1 MTQKIARWD
10 IRETAKWAAKNK
22 GLAVIVSAFLG
33 IGGVASVMGILKV
46 DIPVLNWSLAIFF
59 WGFAAFLI
67 RQALFGKN
75 EE

>member
-22 GLAVIVSAFLG
+22 GLAVLVSLFLG
-33 IGGVASVMGILKV
+33 IGGVASVMGMLKV
-46 DIPVLNWSLAIFF
+46 DIPVLNWLLAVFF

-67 RQALFGKN
+67 RQVLFGKSG
-75 EE
+75 E